1 MLGMPK
7 AFDKVDRSILLNYL
21 SNIIGHDELHL
32 INTMLYTQL
41 TIRCGKYQSEP
52 FKTDMAFHRETV

>member
-1 MLGMPK
+1 MLDMPK
-7 AFDKVDRSILLNYL
+7 AFDTVDRSILLNYL

-41 TIRCGKYQSEP
+41 TIRCGK
-52 FKTDMAFHRETV
+52 